1 MSQTMSKPPRLSR
14 NDIRS
19 YVGSTY
25 YTRGLGYFE
34 QGRVLEIEV
43 VQADANGVRLRARV
57 RGASGKEYRQS
68 IVIRWQSY
76 GASLDGDCECPVG
89 YNCKHVAAACLR
101 FQQAQADLIEAS
113 AGDTDSAKTWLMRVA
128 AAGRTV
134 EQPADERLLYLLKP
148 REHGIEVELRIARA
162 LKAGGGL
169 SKGRPLPL
177 ANVASSQT
185 QPDYLQESD
194 GEILK
199 LLRGISTGSW
209 PMVPLLSGSLGRV
222 ALTQMLA
229 TGRCYWE
236 RHEDGPLRWTEPR
249 ELEIVWREHADAMLE
264 VDCNTTPSAHLLLT
278 DPPTY
283 VDGTRREVGALAT
296 HGLNTQQLAE
306 LMQAPRLRRDQAD
319 AVSRLLLREF
329 PQLPLPTPSRLRV
342 ERVDGVE
349 PVPCLLLSGRLE
361 GVPAGADTHLL
372 SLSFDYA
379 GHPVPAHPPEPR
391 SVIDSSDGMADIHRD
406 LTAEAAAVAL
416 LGERGFQPARTQSQR
431 GPLHLSAAGD
441 SLIERASRWSDLL
454 RETLPALELAG
465 WRIETDDSFRLR
477 FETGDWE
484 ASIDDEAAAGNDW
497 FGLRFDLEV
506 NGQRIPLLPII
517 APLLERG
524 FDATLPPI
532 VSVPLPMGG
541 QVSDDGALRFV
552 DLPSERLLPVLETLR
567 ELFADVPRGRD
578 GSLRMSRFD
587 APALDNLAARGIA
600 LRGGE
605 RLRDLA
611 QRLRDLD
618 EIEQVPPPAGLT
630 IELRPYQ
637 QRGLD
642 WLQFLRAFQ
651 LAGILADDMG
661 LGKTIQTLAHILTEK
676 EAGRLDRPALVV
688 APTSLIGNWRRESER
703 FTPAL
708 RVLVLHGGDRHQH
721 FAQIAAHDLVL
732 TTYPLL
738 PRDRERLSREPF
750 HLLILDEAQTIKN
763 PRAQA
768 AQVVRRLDA
777 RHRLCLTGTP
787 MENHLGEL
795 WALFDFLLPGFLGDH
810 KRFTRHWRTPIEQ
823 QGDGELQQRL
833 ARRVAPF
840 LLRRRKQDVLTELP
854 PKTEI
859 VRSVGLGEAQS
870 ALYEGIRLSM
880 EKRVREAIAAQGMG
894 RSHITIL
901 DALLKLRQICCD
913 PRLLD
918 LPAAKRVRHS
928 AKLELLMTLLPEQL
942 EEGRRILLFSQF
954 TSMLALIEQELDKRG
969 IDYAKL
975 TGGTRDRDAVI
986 DRFRSG
992 EVDLF
997 LISLKAGGL
1006 GLNLTE
1012 ADTVILYDP
1021 WWNPAV
1027 EAQAADRAHRIGQ
1040 EKPVFV
1046 YKLLTEQTVEERI
1059 MAMQQKKQALAD
1071 SLYREGSADGG
1082 QRFSAAD
1089 IKELFAPIAD

>member
-34 QGRVLEIEV
+34 QERVLDIEV
-43 VQADANGVRLRARV
+43 AQADANGVRLRTRV
-57 RGASGKEYRQS
+57 RGAGGREYRQS
-68 IVIRWQSY
+68 IVVRWESY

-101 FQQAQADLIEAS
+101 FQQSQTDLIEAGS
-113 AGDTDSAKTWLMRVA
+113 GDSDIAKTWLTRVA
-128 AAGRTV
+128 TAGKV
-134 EQPADERLLYLLKP
+134 AEQPAEERLLYVLTP
-148 REHGIEVELRIARA
+148 REHGVEVALRIARP
-162 LKAGGGL
+162 LKTGRGL
-169 SKGRPLPL
+169 SKGRPLLL
-177 ANVASSQT
+177 ASVSST
-185 QPDYLQESD
+185 YSQPAYMQESD

-209 PMVPLLSGSLGRV
+209 PMVPLLSGGLGQV

-236 RHEDGPLRWTEPR
+236 RHEDGPLNQAEPR
-249 ELEIVWREHADAMLE
+249 GLEIVWREHADGMLE
-264 VDCNTTPSAHLLLT
+264 VACGTNPASHLLLT
-278 DPPTY
+278 DPPAY
-283 VDGTRREVGALAT
+283 IDGVRREVGAIDT
-296 HGLNTQQLAE
+296 HGLNAQQLAE
-306 LMQAPRLRRDQAD
+306 LMQAPRLRLDQAD

-329 PQLPLPTPSRLRV
+329 PQLPLPTPSAV
-342 ERVDGVE
+342 EIERIEGIA
-349 PVPCLLLSGRLE
+349 PVPCLTLSGQS
-361 GVPAGADTHLL
+361 GNATAAGTDAHLL
-372 SLSFDYA
+372 ALSFEYA
-379 GHPVPAHPPEPR
+379 GHRVPANPAEPC
-391 SVIDSSDGMADIHRD
+391 SVVDSADGMADIHRD
-406 LTAEAAAVAL
+406 SAAEAAAVAL
-416 LGERGFQPARTQSQR
+416 LEASGFQAAAKQSRR
-431 GPLHLSAAGD
+431 GPLRLIATGD
-441 SLIERASRWSDLL
+441 HLIERASRWSDLL
-454 RETLPALELAG
+454 RETLPELELAG
-465 WRIETDDSFRLR
+465 WCIETDDSFRLR

-484 ASIDDEAAAGNDW
+484 ASIEDEVADGNDW

-506 NGQRIPLLPII
+506 DGELVPLLPII
-517 APLLERG
+517 APLLEMG
-524 FDATLPPI
+524 LNATLPPI
-532 VSVPLPMGG
+532 VSVPLAKHG
-541 QVSDDGALRFV
+541 DGAYRFV

-567 ELFADVPRGRD
+567 ELFADRPRGRD
-578 GSLRMSRFD
+578 GTLRMSRFD
-587 APALDNLAARGIA
+587 ALALDDLAARGIG
-600 LRGGE
+600 LRGGQ

-618 EIEQVPPPAGLT
+618 QIERVPPPAGLT

-637 QRGLD
+637 NRGLD
-642 WLQFLRAFQ
+642 WLQFLRAYQ

-661 LGKTIQTLAHILTEK
+661 LGKTIQTLAHVLTEK

-688 APTSLIGNWRRESER
+688 APTSLVGNWRRESER

-708 RVLVLHGGDRHQH
+708 RVLVLHGSDRHQR
-721 FAQIAAHDLVL
+721 FAGIGAHDLVL

-738 PRDRERLSREPF
+738 PRDRQRLLQEHF

-768 AQVVRRLDA
+768 AQVVRQLNA

-795 WALFDFLLPGFLGDH
+795 WALFDFLLPGFLGDQ

-823 QGDGELQQRL
+823 QGDGARQQRL

-880 EKRVREAIAAQGMG
+880 ERRVRETIAAQGMG

-954 TSMLALIEQELDKRG
+954 TSMLALIELELAKHNIR
-969 IDYAKL
+969 YAKL
-975 TGGTRDRDAVI
+975 TGSTRNRDAVI

-1040 EKPVFV
+1040 NKPVFV

-1059 MAMQQKKQALAD
+1059 MAMQAKKQALAD
-1071 SLYREGSADGG
+1071 GIYREGSADGG
-1082 QRFSAAD
+1082 RTFSTAD
-1089 IKELFAPIAD
+1089 IEELFAPIAD

>member
-34 QGRVLEIEV
+34 QGRVLDIEV
-43 VQADANGVRLRARV
+43 VQADANGVRLRSRV
-57 RGASGKEYRQS
+57 RGAGGREYQQS
-68 IVIRWQSY
+68 IVVRWQSY

-101 FQQAQADLIEAS
+101 FQQSQADLIEGG
-113 AGDTDSAKTWLMRVA
+113 AGDADIAKIWLMRVA
-128 AAGRTV
+128 AAGKV
-134 EQPADERLLYLLKP
+134 AEQPADERLLYVLKP
-148 REHGIEVELRIARA
+148 REHGVEVELRIARP
-162 LKAGGGL
+162 LKTGSGL
-169 SKGRPLPL
+169 SKGRPLLL
-177 ANVASSQT
+177 ASVASTYSQPAYI
-185 QPDYLQESD
+185 QDAD

-209 PMVPLLSGSLGRV
+209 PMVPLLSGSLGQV
-222 ALTQMLA
+222 ALEQMLA

-236 RHEDGPLRWTEPR
+236 RHEDGPLSRAEPR
-249 ELEIVWREHADAMLE
+249 KLEIVWREHADAMLE
-264 VDCNTTPSAHLLLT
+264 ITCGTSPSSRLLLT
-278 DPPTY
+278 EPPVY
-283 VDGTRREVGALAT
+283 IDGVRREVGALDT
-296 HGLNTQQLAE
+296 HGLNAQQLAE

-329 PQLPLPTPSRLRV
+329 PQLPLPTPSPVRM
-342 ERVDGVE
+342 ERVDGVA
-349 PVPCLLLSGRLE
+349 PVPCLTLSGQLN
-361 GVPAGADTHLL
+361 GAPAAGADTHVL

-379 GHPVPAHPPEPR
+379 GHRVPANPAEPR
-391 SVIDSSDGMADIHRD
+391 SVIDSTDGMADIHRD
-406 LTAEAAAVAL
+406 TAAEAAAIAL
-416 LGERGFQPARTQSQR
+416 LGERGFQPARTQSRR
-431 GPLHLSAAGD
+431 GPLRLTAAGD
-441 SLIERASRWSDLL
+441 NLIERASRWSDLL
-454 RETLPALELAG
+454 RDALPTLELAG
-465 WRIETDDSFRLR
+465 WRIDTDDSFRLR

-484 ASIDDEAAAGNDW
+484 ASIDDEVAVGNDW

-506 NGQRIPLLPII
+506 DGQRIPLLPII
-517 APLLERG
+517 APLLEMG
-524 FDATLPPI
+524 LDATLPPI
-532 VSVPLPMGG
+532 VSVPLPDSG
-541 QVSDDGALRFV
+541 DGAHRFV

-578 GSLRMSRFD
+578 GALRMSRFD
-587 APALDNLAARGIA
+587 APALDDLAARGIA

-605 RLRDLA
+605 RLLDLA

-618 EIEQVPPPAGLT
+618 EIERVPPPAGLT

-637 QRGLD
+637 NRGLD
-642 WLQFLRAFQ
+642 WLQFLRAYQ

-661 LGKTIQTLAHILTEK
+661 LGKTIQTLAHILIEK
-676 EAGRLDRPALVV
+676 EAGRLVRPALVV
-688 APTSLIGNWRRESER
+688 APTSLISNWRRESER

-708 RVLVLHGGDRHQH
+708 RVLVLHGSDRHER
-721 FAQIAAHDLVL
+721 FANIGAHDLVL

-738 PRDRERLSREPF
+738 PRDRERLLTETF

-768 AQVVRRLDA
+768 AQVVRQIDA

-823 QGDGELQQRL
+823 QGDVERQQRL

-859 VRSVGLGEAQS
+859 IRSVCLGEAQS
-870 ALYEGIRLSM
+870 ALYEGVRLSM
-880 EKRVREAIAAQGMG
+880 EKRVRETIAAQGMG

-918 LPAAKRVRHS
+918 LPAAKRVKHS
-928 AKLELLMTLLPEQL
+928 AKLELLMDLLPEQL

-954 TSMLALIEQELDKRG
+954 TSMLALIEQELHKRD
-969 IDYAKL
+969 IRYAKL
-975 TGGTRDRDAVI
+975 TGSTRNRDAVI

-1071 SLYREGSADGG
+1071 GIYREGAPETG
-1082 QRFSAAD
+1082 RTFSAED
-1089 IKELFAPIAD
+1089 IEELFAPIAD